1 MYKNDEKEFEI
12 RRNALAEAIKNG
24 NSVMV
29 SPSGKVSTESEA
41 NLNEED
47 KGIVVPEGVLA

>member
-29 SPSGKVSTESEA
+29 SPSGKVSTESEG